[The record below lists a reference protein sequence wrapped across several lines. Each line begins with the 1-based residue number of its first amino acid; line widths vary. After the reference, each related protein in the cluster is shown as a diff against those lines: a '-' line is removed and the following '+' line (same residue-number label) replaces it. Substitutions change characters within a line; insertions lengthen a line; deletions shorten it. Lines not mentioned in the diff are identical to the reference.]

1 MHCRKPTGGL
11 QFRFACGLNFSV
23 RVGATQMNASPSI
36 TRSWTYAGLGIAL
49 FGAPAVVILFKLAGF
64 TRADFGATVVREL
77 IIFALVAI
85 LLWIIHSH
93 ERLPLSSIGLRSQ
106 KVVPALLW
114 SLATMLMFAVGIA
127 ACLFVLPFLGLS
139 YGSSSGPAVP
149 LGVSLLLYARAGIA
163 EEVFYRGYAI
173 ERIEALTGSRA
184 IAAAVPLVIFA
195 GSHFSQGAAGIF
207 ITFVIGAIAT
217 AIYLWKRN
225 LLILIIAHFM
235 VDFIPNVLLP
245 LLFGD

>member
-1 MHCRKPTGGL
+1 MT
-11 QFRFACGLNFSV
+11 V
-23 RVGATQMNASPSI
+23 SPLA
-36 TRSWTYAGLGIAL
+36 TRSWTYAGLAIAL
-49 FGAPAVVILFKLAGF
+49 FAAPAIVILFKLAGF

-77 IIFALVAI
+77 IILALVAI
-85 LLWIIHSH
+85 LFWIIRDR
-93 ERLPLSSIGLRSQ
+93 EKLPLSSIGLRPQ
-106 KVVPALLW
+106 KIVPAVLW
-114 SLATMLMFAVGIA
+114 SLAVMLLFVVGIA
-127 ACLFVLPFLGLS
+127 ACLLVLPLLGLS

-149 LGVSLLLYARAGIA
+149 IGVSLLLYARAGIA

-184 IAAAVPLVIFA
+184 IAAALPLLIFA
-195 GSHFSQGAAGIF
+195 GSHFSQGPAGILM
-207 ITFVIGAIAT
+207 TFVIGAIAT

-245 LLFGD
+245 LIFGD

>member
-1 MHCRKPTGGL
+1 MTE
-11 QFRFACGLNFSV
+11 V
-23 RVGATQMNASPSI
+23 SPAG
-36 TRSWTYAGLGIAL
+36 RAWTYAGLAIAL
-49 FGAPAVVILFKLAGF
+49 FGAPTVVILFKLAGF

-77 IIFALVAI
+77 IILALVAI
-85 LLWIIHSH
+85 LFWIIRTR
-93 ERLPLSSIGLRSQ
+93 EKLPLSSIGLRRQ
-106 KVVPALLW
+106 KIVPALLW
-114 SLATMLMFAVGIA
+114 SLAVMLLFGVGIA
-127 ACLFVLPFLGLS
+127 ASLLVFPLIGLS

-173 ERIEALTGSRA
+173 ERIEALSGSRA
-184 IAAAVPLVIFA
+184 IAAAVPLLVFA
-195 GSHFSQGAAGIF
+195 SGHFSQGIAGIL

-225 LLILIIAHFM
+225 LLILIVAHFM

-245 LLFGD
+245 LIAGN

>member
-1 MHCRKPTGGL
+1 MTAFQP
-11 QFRFACGLNFSV
+11 
-23 RVGATQMNASPSI
+23 ASR
-36 TRSWTYAGLGIAL
+36 TWTYVGLAIAL

-64 TRADFGATVVREL
+64 TRADFGATIVREL
-77 IIFALVAI
+77 IILALVAI
-85 LLWIIHSH
+85 LFWIIRSR
-93 ERLPLSSIGLRSQ
+93 EKLPLSSIGLRPQ
-106 KVVPALLW
+106 KIVPVILW
-114 SLATMLMFAVGIA
+114 SLAVMLLFGVGIA
-127 ACLFVLPFLGLS
+127 ACLLVFPLIGLS

-173 ERIEALTGSRA
+173 ERIDALTGNRA
-184 IAAAVPLVIFA
+184 AGALIPLLIFA
-195 GSHFSQGAAGIF
+195 GGHFSQGAAGII

>member
-1 MHCRKPTGGL
+1 MTEVSPAG
-11 QFRFACGLNFSV
+11 
-23 RVGATQMNASPSI
+23 RV
-36 TRSWTYAGLGIAL
+36 WTYAGLAIAL
-49 FGAPAVVILFKLAGF
+49 FGAPAVVVLFKLAGF
-64 TRADFGATVVREL
+64 GRADFGATVVREL
-77 IIFALVAI
+77 IILALVAI
-85 LLWIIHSH
+85 LFWIIRTR
-93 ERLPLSSIGLRSQ
+93 EKLPLSSIGLRSQ
-106 KVVPALLW
+106 KVGPAALW
-114 SLATMLMFAVGIA
+114 SLAVVLMFGVGIA
-127 ACLFVLPFLGLS
+127 ACLLVFPLIGLS

-173 ERIEALTGSRA
+173 ERIEALTGNRVM
-184 IAAAVPLVIFA
+184 AAAIPLLIFA
-195 GSHFSQGAAGIF
+195 GGHFSQGFAGIL

>member
-1 MHCRKPTGGL
+1 M
-11 QFRFACGLNFSV
+11 NS
-23 RVGATQMNASPSI
+23 TQSAS
-36 TRSWTYAGLGIAL
+36 RSWTYAGLAIAL

-64 TRADFGATVVREL
+64 SRADFGATVVREL
-77 IIFALVAI
+77 IILALVAI
-85 LLWIIHSH
+85 LLWIIRSR
-93 ERLPLSSIGLRSQ
+93 EKLPLSSIGLRRQ
-106 KVVPALLW
+106 KIVPALLW
-114 SLATMLMFAVGIA
+114 SLAVMLLFGVGIA
-127 ACLFVLPFLGLS
+127 VCLRVFPLIGLS

-184 IAAAVPLVIFA
+184 IAAAVPLLIFA
-195 GSHFSQGAAGIF
+195 GSHFSQGAAGIL

-225 LLILIIAHFM
+225 LLILIVAHFM

-245 LLFGD
+245 LLFGNP

>member
-1 MHCRKPTGGL
+1 
-11 QFRFACGLNFSV
+11 
-23 RVGATQMNASPSI
+23 MNEVPPAA
-36 TRSWTYAGLGIAL
+36 RLWTYVGLAISL
-49 FGAPAVVILFKLAGF
+49 FGTPAIVILFKVAGF

-77 IIFALVAI
+77 IILALVAI
-85 LLWIIHSH
+85 LFWIIRAR
-93 ERLPLSSIGLRSQ
+93 EKLPLSSIGLRRQ
-106 KVVPALLW
+106 KIVPTLLW
-114 SLATMLMFAVGIA
+114 SLAAMLMFGVGIA
-127 ACLFVLPFLGLS
+127 ACLILFPLVGLN

-173 ERIEALTGSRA
+173 ERIETLTGNRA
-184 IAAAVPLVIFA
+184 VAAAVPLLIFA
-195 GSHFSQGAAGIF
+195 GGHFSQGTAGIL

-245 LLFGD
+245 LIFGD

>member
-1 MHCRKPTGGL
+1 
-11 QFRFACGLNFSV
+11 
-23 RVGATQMNASPSI
+23 MNAMSPAG
-36 TRSWTYAGLGIAL
+36 RAWTYTGLAIAL

-77 IIFALVAI
+77 IILALVAI
-85 LLWIIHSH
+85 LFWIIRSR
-93 ERLPLSSIGLRSQ
+93 ERLPLLSIGLRRQ
-106 KVVPALLW
+106 RIVPALLW
-114 SLATMLMFAVGIA
+114 SLAVMLLFGVGIA
-127 ACLFVLPFLGLS
+127 ACLIVLPLFGLS

-149 LGVSLLLYARAGIA
+149 MGVSLLLYARAGIA

-173 ERIEALTGSRA
+173 ERIEALTGNRA
-184 IAAAVPLVIFA
+184 IAAAVPLLIFA
-195 GSHFSQGAAGIF
+195 SSHFSQGAAGIL

-235 VDFIPNVLLP
+235 VDFIPNILLP
-245 LLFGD
+245 LIFGD

>member
-1 MHCRKPTGGL
+1 
-11 QFRFACGLNFSV
+11 
-23 RVGATQMNASPSI
+23 
-36 TRSWTYAGLGIAL
+36 
-49 FGAPAVVILFKLAGF
+49 
-64 TRADFGATVVREL
+64 
-77 IIFALVAI
+77 
-85 LLWIIHSH
+85 
-93 ERLPLSSIGLRSQ
+93 
-106 KVVPALLW
+106 
-114 SLATMLMFAVGIA
+114 
-127 ACLFVLPFLGLS
+127 
-139 YGSSSGPAVP
+139 VP

-245 LLFGD
+245 LIFGD

>member
-1 MHCRKPTGGL
+1 
-11 QFRFACGLNFSV
+11 
-23 RVGATQMNASPSI
+23 MNEVPPAA
-36 TRSWTYAGLGIAL
+36 RSWTYIGLAIAL
-49 FGAPAVVILFKLAGF
+49 FGAPAIVTLFKVAGF

-77 IIFALVAI
+77 IILALVAI
-85 LLWIIHSH
+85 LFWIIRSR
-93 ERLPLSSIGLRSQ
+93 EILPLSSIGLRRQ
-106 KVVPALLW
+106 RIVPTLLW
-114 SLATMLMFAVGIA
+114 SLAAMLMFGVGIA
-127 ACLFVLPFLGLS
+127 ACLIVFPLIGMS

-149 LGVSLLLYARAGIA
+149 LGISLLLYARAGIA

-184 IAAAVPLVIFA
+184 VAAGVPLLIFA
-195 GSHFSQGAAGIF
+195 SGHFSQGIAGIL

-225 LLILIIAHFM
+225 LVILILAHFM

-245 LLFGD
+245 LVFGD

>member
-1 MHCRKPTGGL
+1 MT
-11 QFRFACGLNFSV
+11 
-23 RVGATQMNASPSI
+23 ASPPAN
-36 TRSWTYAGLGIAL
+36 RAWTYTGLAIAL

-77 IIFALVAI
+77 IILALVAI
-85 LLWIIHSH
+85 LFWIIRTR
-93 ERLPLSSIGLRSQ
+93 EKLPLSSIGLRRQGIGS
-106 KVVPALLW
+106 ALLW
-114 SLATMLMFAVGIA
+114 SLAVMLLFGVGIA
-127 ACLFVLPFLGLS
+127 ACLVVFPHIGLS
-139 YGSSSGPAVP
+139 YGSTSGPAVP
-149 LGVSLLLYARAGIA
+149 MGVSLLLYARAGIA

-184 IAAAVPLVIFA
+184 IAAAVPLLIFA
-195 GSHFSQGAAGIF
+195 SGHFSQGIAGIL

>member
-1 MHCRKPTGGL
+1 M
-11 QFRFACGLNFSV
+11 SV
-23 RVGATQMNASPSI
+23 SSPATA
-36 TRSWTYAGLGIAL
+36 RSWTYAGLAIAL
-49 FGAPAVVILFKLAGF
+49 FAAPAVVILFKLAGF
-64 TRADFGATVVREL
+64 SRADFGATIAREL
-77 IIFALVAI
+77 IILALQTVFQLTNLDKVLRAR
-85 LLWIIHSH
+85 
-93 ERLPLSSIGLRSQ
+93 EKLPLSSIGLQRQ
-106 KVVPALLW
+106 KILPALGW
-114 SLATMLMFAVGIA
+114 SIAVMLLFGVGIA
-127 ACLFVLPFLGLS
+127 ACLVVFPLVGLS

-184 IAAAVPLVIFA
+184 VAGAVPLLIFA
-195 GSHFSQGAAGIF
+195 GSHFSQGVAGVL

-225 LLILIIAHFM
+225 LLILIVAHFM

-245 LLFGD
+245 LIFRD

>member
-1 MHCRKPTGGL
+1 
-11 QFRFACGLNFSV
+11 
-23 RVGATQMNASPSI
+23 MNASQSAS
-36 TRSWTYAGLGIAL
+36 RAWTYAGLVIAL
-49 FGAPAVVILFKLAGF
+49 FGAPAAVMLFKLTGF
-64 TRADFGATVVREL
+64 GRADFGATVVREL
-77 IIFALVAI
+77 IILALVAI
-85 LLWIIHSH
+85 LFWIIRAR
-93 ERLPLSSIGLRSQ
+93 EKLPLSSIGLYPQ
-106 KVVPALLW
+106 KIGPAILW
-114 SLATMLMFAVGIA
+114 SLAAMLLFGVGIA
-127 ACLFVLPFLGLS
+127 ACLIVFPLVGLS
-139 YGSSSGPAVP
+139 YGASSGPALP
-149 LGVSLLLYARAGIA
+149 LGLSLLLYARAGIA

-184 IAAAVPLVIFA
+184 IAAAVPLLIFA
-195 GSHFSQGAAGIF
+195 GGHFSQGIAGIL

>member
-1 MHCRKPTGGL
+1 
-11 QFRFACGLNFSV
+11 
-23 RVGATQMNASPSI
+23 MNESRLA
-36 TRSWTYAGLGIAL
+36 TRSWTYAGLAIAL
-49 FGAPAVVILFKLAGF
+49 FGAPAVVVLFKLAGF
-64 TRADFGATVVREL
+64 TRADFGATVFREL
-77 IIFALVAI
+77 IILALVAI
-85 LLWIIHSH
+85 LFWIIRDR
-93 ERLPLSSIGLRSQ
+93 EKLPLSSIGLRRQ
-106 KVVPALLW
+106 KIVPALLW
-114 SLATMLMFAVGIA
+114 SLAVMLMFGVGIA
-127 ACLFVLPFLGLS
+127 ACLLILPLIGLS

-149 LGVSLLLYARAGIA
+149 IGVSLLLYARAGIA

-184 IAAAVPLVIFA
+184 AAAAVPLLIFA
-195 GSHFSQGAAGIF
+195 GSHFSQGPAGIL

-245 LLFGD
+245 LVFGD

>member
-1 MHCRKPTGGL
+1 
-11 QFRFACGLNFSV
+11 
-23 RVGATQMNASPSI
+23 MNEVSPPG
-36 TRSWTYAGLGIAL
+36 RGWTYAGLVIAL
-49 FGAPAVVILFKLAGF
+49 FGAPAVVVLFKLAGF
-64 TRADFGATVVREL
+64 GRADFGATIVREL
-77 IIFALVAI
+77 IILGLVGF
-85 LLWIIHSH
+85 LFWIIRAR
-93 ERLPLSSIGLRSQ
+93 EKLPLSSIGLHRQ
-106 KVVPALLW
+106 KVIPALLW
-114 SLATMLMFAVGIA
+114 SLAALLLFGIGIA
-127 ACLFVLPFLGLS
+127 ACLIVFPLIGLS

-184 IAAAVPLVIFA
+184 IAAAIPLLIFA
-195 GSHFSQGAAGIF
+195 GGHFSQGIAGIL

>member
-1 MHCRKPTGGL
+1 MTASLPANRTWTFVGL
-11 QFRFACGLNFSV
+11 A
-23 RVGATQMNASPSI
+23 
-36 TRSWTYAGLGIAL
+36 IAL
-49 FGAPAVVILFKLAGF
+49 FGTPAVVILFKLAGF

-77 IIFALVAI
+77 IILALVAI
-85 LLWIIHSH
+85 LFWIIRSR
-93 ERLPLSSIGLRSQ
+93 EKLPLSSIGLRPQ
-106 KVVPALLW
+106 KIVPAILW
-114 SLATMLMFAVGIA
+114 SLAVMLLFGVGIA
-127 ACLFVLPFLGLS
+127 ACLVVLPLVGLS

-173 ERIEALTGSRA
+173 ERIDALTGNRA
-184 IAAAVPLVIFA
+184 ASALIPLLIFA
-195 GSHFSQGAAGIF
+195 GGHFSQGIAGII